1 MSFFSNFIWCKTSK
15 ICVLAQNIFPY
26 IPVNW
31 FSRNFPKIHHFC
43 PIWGPKTQKYR
54 LNLEFGMM
62 WQKAFIWLL
71 KEITA
76 NMVYLIH
83 GSLIS
88 IRTTFGDCREL
99 NMGCRPNTALYTPGR
114 PNYGVKMMYH
124 YRQIIGGY
132 MTKKFNLSLFFIGSL
147 LQTLTLKGST
157 RISRGQKIS
166 MPTLWQINSCYFIKS
181 TY

>member
-1 MSFFSNFIWCKTSK
+1 MTNKK
-15 ICVLAQNIFPY
+15 
-26 IPVNW
+26 
-31 FSRNFPKIHHFC
+31 
-43 PIWGPKTQKYR
+43 
-54 LNLEFGMM
+54 
-62 WQKAFIWLL
+62 
-71 KEITA
+71 ITA

-132 MTKKFNLSLFFIGSL
+132 MTKKFNLSLFLIGSL
-147 LQTLTLKGST
+147 LQTLTLKVVIEAKIRSERCLKMKGFGS
-157 RISRGQKIS
+157 
-166 MPTLWQINSCYFIKS
+166 FDF
-181 TY
+181 

>member
-26 IPVNW
+26 VPVNW
-31 FSRNFPKIHHFC
+31 FSRNFVLHPKNSSFLPNLRPQNPKIQAKSRVWHDVTKGLHMTN
-43 PIWGPKTQKYR
+43 KK
-54 LNLEFGMM
+54 
-62 WQKAFIWLL
+62 
-71 KEITA
+71 ITA

-132 MTKKFNLSLFFIGSL
+132 MTKKFNLSLFLIGSL
-147 LQTLTLKGST
+147 LQTLTLKG
-157 RISRGQKIS
+157 
-166 MPTLWQINSCYFIKS
+166 
-181 TY
+181 